1 MELILSD
8 PDSPENGPP
17 FSFRIT
23 KGNDGFAFRVTA
35 DGWLVTTAGLRKRVQ
50 EWYQLQIE
58 VRAVGATGG
67 DHGDKKCAGSAN
79 R

>member
-1 MELILSD
+1 M
-8 PDSPENGPP
+8 
-17 FSFRIT
+17 
-23 KGNDGFAFRVTA
+23 
-35 DGWLVTTAGLRKRVQ
+35 TTAGLRKRVQ